1 MVCHPTIAVKVSEA
15 VRSLSDPTKVKVF
28 SLGEAAAGW
37 SNATNIL
44 RLVKEADGAKAPE
57 PETYTDEQ
65 LR

>member
-1 MVCHPTIAVKVSEA
+1 M
-15 VRSLSDPTKVKVF
+15 F

-65 LR
+65 MR